1 MKHSFKIVALMIALA
16 AAPTLWA
23 QDEEVPDSVLVMGT
37 VRNFNQWTPM
47 EGCTVLLK
55 QGNDTVASTLSE
67 EDGSFAFSPVP
78 SGVYSLHVS
87 REFSFYR
94 ADLALADNAELNIA
108 VDTIKHL
115 TLRPVNISEARPIWS
130 DMKIVNPDDSRLWN
144 FSGQMGSKY
153 RDASVG
159 DPEACNPYIALG
171 SHFDPSRW
179 FGRPMLRCRCK
190 CLSAL

>member
-1 MKHSFKIVALMIALA
+1 MKLSFRIVALMMALA

-47 EGCTVLLK
+47 QDCTVQLK
-55 QGNDTVASTLSE
+55 QDGNIVASTVSE

-94 ADLALADNAELNIA
+94 ADLVLADNAELSIA

-115 TLRPVNISEARPIWS
+115 ALQPVDIFGTRSIWY
-130 DMKIVNPDDSRLWN
+130 DIKIEDPDDSRLWN
-144 FSGQMGSKY
+144 LSGQMEGPY
-153 RDASVG
+153 LDASVG
-159 DPEACNPYIALG
+159 DPGSSNPFIAYG
-171 SHFDPSRW
+171 SHYVPTKWVGR
-179 FGRPMLRCRCK
+179 FGFYYYK
-190 CLSAL
+190 KEIN